1 LRRSE
6 VAGTLASMRLILLIL
21 ALLTAPALAQ
31 GWERYD
37 NARFGYAIDIP
48 PGFVGDGESDNGDGQ
63 SFYDATGAKGLLLWG
78 GSLMGDFE
86 GEVASAI
93 EYAQA
98 ENGWNI
104 TYEATTPRWASFSAL
119 KGFRILYQR
128 MILLC
133 DGSSYAAFRAE
144 YSVTDSAEMEPVVE
158 KLVQTL
164 KGNGC

>member
-1 LRRSE
+1 
-6 VAGTLASMRLILLIL
+6 MRILIVLL
-21 ALLTAPALAQ
+21 ALIALPVSAREL
-31 GWERYD
+31 GWGRYD

-63 SFYDATGAKGLLLWG
+63 SFYDATGAKGLLVWG
-78 GSLMGDFE
+78 GNLMGDFE

-98 ENGWNI
+98 ENDWNI
-104 TYEATTPRWASFSAL
+104 TYEATTPRWASFSGL

-144 YSVTDSAEMEPVVE
+144 YSVTDSAEMEPVID

-164 KGNGC
+164 KGAGC